1 MVDCTLTLG
10 LSKVLYR
17 LIAYVQRGVVVS
29 VIAVSASQAVESR
42 VVAVPCV
49 HVSAMVAFLARVGR
63 VNHHSPN
70 PVLRSLI
77 RCELLQLG
85 EGPLVEHVAARSA
98 GLCPFS
104 RLTADVRQ
112 ILECYDADIRS
123 VRQLFVRLVAGGSI
137 PGYQGMILT
146 DDSIRSLANRYPRND
161 EEYAFVSLFKESH
174 LGDKNLA
181 LGAAPDD
188 YDGRYRKV
196 AAIAWLL
203 AREGRSA
210 LRSFES

>member
-1 MVDCTLTLG
+1 M
-10 LSKVLYR
+10 
-17 LIAYVQRGVVVS
+17 
-29 VIAVSASQAVESR
+29 
-42 VVAVPCV
+42 
-49 HVSAMVAFLARVGR
+49 M
-63 VNHHSPN
+63 
-70 PVLRSLI
+70 
-77 RCELLQLG
+77 
-85 EGPLVEHVAARSA
+85 
-98 GLCPFS
+98 
-104 RLTADVRQ
+104 
-112 ILECYDADIRS
+112 YDAACAEHSRTGI
-123 VRQLFVRLVAGGSI
+123 VAPWKAFEKVAVRLVAGGSI

-174 LGDKNLA
+174 LGDKNLS
-181 LGAAPDD
+181 LGAALDD

>member
-1 MVDCTLTLG
+1 MDAATSRENGRVLNSWFAYDDTRSEFTLTEG
-10 LSKVLYR
+10 DPVTSGE
-17 LIAYVQRGVVVS
+17 IA
-29 VIAVSASQAVESR
+29 E
-42 VVAVPCV
+42 
-49 HVSAMVAFLARVGR
+49 MM
-63 VNHHSPN
+63 
-70 PVLRSLI
+70 
-77 RCELLQLG
+77 
-85 EGPLVEHVAARSA
+85 
-98 GLCPFS
+98 
-104 RLTADVRQ
+104 
-112 ILECYDADIRS
+112 YDAACAEHSRTGI
-123 VRQLFVRLVAGGSI
+123 VAPWKAFEKVAVRLVAGGSI

-146 DDSIRSLANRYPRND
+146 DDSIRSIANRYPRND

-174 LGDKNLA
+174 LGDKNLS